1 MQLLA
6 NATSPYVRIARVAMI
21 EKGLDVE
28 PTIVD
33 PWADDARLRAAN
45 AATRVPTLLL
55 DDGTPLA
62 ESLLIVQW
70 LELARPAPGWPS
82 LTGRDPV
89 TAAGVLSRA
98 GIALGAIDAS
108 VHTIITRKVTA
119 PVLFDET
126 PVGLRR
132 RRTMV
137 EGLQRL
143 EALVDVLGGAN
154 AGAQAGAGPGT
165 SPGTSSG
172 TSTGS
177 GAPTLDAICAV
188 VLFDYQQLR
197 YADQPWL
204 PKTPGLQALAQA
216 LRQRPSFASTMPRVT

>member
-1 MQLLA
+1 MMQLLA
-6 NATSPYVRIARVAMI
+6 NPTSPYVRIARVAMI
-21 EKGLDVE
+21 EKGIEIE
-28 PTIVD
+28 PTLVD

-70 LELARPAPGWPS
+70 LELARPAPDWPS
-82 LTGRDPV
+82 LTGRDAA

-98 GIALGAIDAS
+98 GIALGAIDAA

-119 PVLFDET
+119 PLLFDET

-132 RRTMV
+132 RRSMV

-143 EALVDVLGGAN
+143 EALGPVLGGAE
-154 AGAQAGAGPGT
+154 PGT
-165 SPGTSSG
+165 V
-172 TSTGS
+172 
-177 GAPTLDAICAV
+177 APTLDAICAV
-188 VLFDYQQLR
+188 VLYDYQQLR
-197 YADQPWL
+197 FGDQLWL
-204 PKTPGLQALAQA
+204 PRTPGLQALAEA
-216 LRQRPSFASTMPRVT
+216 MRHRPSFASTMPRAA

>member
-6 NATSPYVRIARVAMI
+6 NTTSPFVRIARMALI
-21 EKGLDVE
+21 EKGLSIE

-33 PWADDARLRAAN
+33 PWADDPRLRAAN
-45 AATRVPTLLL
+45 AATRVPTLVL
-55 DDGTPLA
+55 DDGTPLT

-70 LELARPAPGWPS
+70 LEATRPAPQWPR
-82 LTGRDPV
+82 LTGATPDQ
-89 TAAGVLSRA
+89 TAAVLSRA

-132 RRTMV
+132 RRTMI
-137 EGLQRL
+137 EGMQRL
-143 EALVDVLGGAN
+143 EAAAAAMTPADPA
-154 AGAQAGAGPGT
+154 AT
-165 SPGTSSG
+165 
-172 TSTGS
+172 
-177 GAPTLDAICAV
+177 APTLDAMCAIT
-188 VLFDYQQLR
+188 LFDYQRFR

-204 PKTPGLQALAQA
+204 PATPRLQALAESM
-216 LRQRPSFASTMPRVT
+216 RVRPSVGTTLPR